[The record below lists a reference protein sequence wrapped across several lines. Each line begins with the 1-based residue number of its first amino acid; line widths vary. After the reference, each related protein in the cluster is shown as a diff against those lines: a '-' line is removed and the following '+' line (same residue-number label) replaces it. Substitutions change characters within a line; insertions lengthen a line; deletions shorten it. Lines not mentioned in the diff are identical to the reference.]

1 MREADSAVTS
11 GQENGAPKATRAE
24 ALRAADGP
32 EHAQSRRKT
41 AVAYAMIYMFW
52 GSTFLA
58 VRYAVET
65 TPPLLLVAMRQILA
79 GLALYPLA
87 RLHSKEKTTP
97 RQWLDGAIIGVLL
110 IAGGNASISWA
121 EARRTPSNVAAV
133 LVATVPLWMAI
144 FDWLRPKG
152 PRPTFR
158 IAVGLAIGLA
168 GVGLLVSP
176 RDPLLHTAGSA
187 VNPICALVLFGGSL
201 AWAAGS
207 VFSRHLEMPK
217 SPLLGAAIITLTGG
231 VVLCIAALALGEG
244 SQLHVQSISLVS
256 WLSLGY
262 LVVFGSI
269 IGYSAYAHL
278 LVSEP
283 PARVATY
290 AYVNPVVAVIL
301 GWAIAG
307 EKLTSRMAVAAA
319 VILVAVVLVITAPH
333 PPEEGSGQP
342 VVPD

>member
-1 MREADSAVTS
+1 VREAESAINS
-11 GQENGAPKATRAE
+11 EENNRAQNAPPD
-24 ALRAADGP
+24 AAKGMP
-32 EHAQSRRKT
+32 NKRKT
-41 AVAYAMIYMFW
+41 ALAYAMVYMFW

-65 TPPLLLVAMRQILA
+65 TPPLLLVAMRQIAA
-79 GLALYPLA
+79 GLVLYPLA
-87 RLHSKEKTTP
+87 RWLSKEKTTP
-97 RQWLDGAIIGVLL
+97 RQWMDGAIIGVLL
-110 IAGGNASISWA
+110 IAGGNASISWT
-121 EARRTPSNVAAV
+121 EAKQTPSNVAAV

-144 FDWLRPKG
+144 LDWLRPNG
-152 PRPTFR
+152 PRPTVR

-176 RDPLLHTAGSA
+176 NDPFLHTAGGA
-187 VNPICALVLFGGSL
+187 VKPICALVLFGGSL

-231 VVLCIAALALGEG
+231 VVLCVIALALGEG
-244 SQLHVQSISLVS
+244 SRLHFATISMRS
-256 WLSLGY
+256 WIALIY
-262 LVVFGSI
+262 LAVFGSI
-269 IGYSAYAHL
+269 IGYTAYAHL
-278 LVSEP
+278 LVTEP

-290 AYVNPVVAVIL
+290 AYVNPIVAVVL

-307 EKLTSRMAVAAA
+307 EKLSARMAVAAA
-319 VILVAVVLVITAPH
+319 VILAAVVMVITAPH

>member
-1 MREADSAVTS
+1 MV
-11 GQENGAPKATRAE
+11 
-24 ALRAADGP
+24 
-32 EHAQSRRKT
+32 
-41 AVAYAMIYMFW
+41 YMFW

-79 GLALYPLA
+79 GLALYALA
-87 RLHSKEKTTP
+87 RLHSKEKTTL
-97 RQWLDGAIIGVLL
+97 RQWLDGTIIGVLL

-121 EARRTPSNVAAV
+121 EARHTPSNVAAV

-144 FDWLRPKG
+144 LDWVRPKG
-152 PRPTFR
+152 PRPTWR
-158 IAVGLAIGLA
+158 IAAGLVIGLA

-176 RDPLLHTAGSA
+176 RDPLLHTAGGG
-187 VNPICALVLFGGSL
+187 VNPICALALFGGSL

-207 VFSRHLEMPK
+207 VFSRHLQTPK
-217 SPLLGAAIITLTGG
+217 SPLLGAAIITFTGG
-231 VVLCIAALALGEG
+231 MVLCAVALALGEG
-244 SQLHVQSISLVS
+244 SQLHFQSISLRS
-256 WLSLGY
+256 WLSLAY

-278 LVSEP
+278 LAAEP

-307 EKLTSRMAVAAA
+307 EKFTARMAVAAA
-319 VILVAVVLVITAPH
+319 VILVAVVLVITSPH

>member
-1 MREADSAVTS
+1 MV
-11 GQENGAPKATRAE
+11 
-24 ALRAADGP
+24 
-32 EHAQSRRKT
+32 
-41 AVAYAMIYMFW
+41 YMFW

-58 VRYAVET
+58 VHYAVET
-65 TPPLLLVAMRQILA
+65 TPPLLLVAMRQIVA

-121 EARRTPSNVAAV
+121 ESKQTPTNVAAV

-144 FDWLRPKG
+144 FDWLRPNG

-158 IAVGLAIGLA
+158 IAAGLAIGLT

-176 RDPLLHTAGSA
+176 GDPLLHTAGGA

-207 VFSRHLEMPK
+207 VFSRHLQTPK

-231 VVLCIAALALGEG
+231 IVLGVEALALGEV
-244 SQLHVQSISLVS
+244 SRLHVHDISLRS
-256 WLSLGY
+256 WVSLGY
-262 LVVFGSI
+262 LAVFGSI

-278 LVSEP
+278 LAVEP

-307 EKLTSRMAVAAA
+307 ERLTPRMAVAAA
-319 VILVAVVLVITAPH
+319 VILTAVALVITSPH

>member
-1 MREADSAVTS
+1 MV
-11 GQENGAPKATRAE
+11 
-24 ALRAADGP
+24 
-32 EHAQSRRKT
+32 
-41 AVAYAMIYMFW
+41 YMFW

-65 TPPLLLVAMRQILA
+65 TPPLLLVALRQILA
-79 GLALYPLA
+79 GLVLYPLA
-87 RLHSKEKTTP
+87 RMHSKERTTP
-97 RQWLDGAIIGVLL
+97 RQWLDGAIVGVLL

-121 EARRTPSNVAAV
+121 EARQTPSNVAAV

-144 FDWLRPKG
+144 LDWLRPKG
-152 PRPTFR
+152 PRPTVR
-158 IAVGLAIGLA
+158 IAIGLLIGLA

-207 VFSRHLEMPK
+207 VFSRHLDMPK
-217 SPLLGAAIITLTGG
+217 SPLLAAAIITLTGG
-231 VVLCIAALALGEG
+231 GVLCVISLALGEG
-244 SQLHVQSISLVS
+244 SQFHLQSVSLRS

-269 IGYSAYAHL
+269 IGYSAYSHL
-278 LVSEP
+278 LAAEP

-290 AYVNPVVAVIL
+290 AYVNPIIAVIL

-307 EKLTSRMAVAAA
+307 EKLSARMAVAAA
-319 VILVAVVLVITAPH
+319 VILAAVVMVITAPH

>member
-121 EARRTPSNVAAV
+121 EARRTPSNVAA
-133 LVATVPLWMAI
+133 
-144 FDWLRPKG
+144 
-152 PRPTFR
+152 
-158 IAVGLAIGLA
+158 
-168 GVGLLVSP
+168 GVGG
-176 RDPLLHTAGSA
+176 D
-187 VNPICALVLFGGSL
+187 
-201 AWAAGS
+201 
-207 VFSRHLEMPK
+207 
-217 SPLLGAAIITLTGG
+217 GAAVDGNL
-231 VVLCIAALALGEG
+231 
-244 SQLHVQSISLVS
+244 
-256 WLSLGY
+256 
-262 LVVFGSI
+262 
-269 IGYSAYAHL
+269 
-278 LVSEP
+278 
-283 PARVATY
+283 
-290 AYVNPVVAVIL
+290 
-301 GWAIAG
+301 
-307 EKLTSRMAVAAA
+307 
-319 VILVAVVLVITAPH
+319 
-333 PPEEGSGQP
+333 
-342 VVPD
+342 